1 MLEQS
6 NNLKRLGRR
15 LLVHAYPEFTERG
28 IVIETGKLRSYG
40 QVRWSDTGEIQ
51 IICHQDIIRWP
62 EPAIIGLLAH
72 EISHPAIEPNS
83 SEEAT
88 DRDVISRGLGYYLA
102 VERAF
107 VNKYDD
113 HRIRGGRDRYLGFQS
128 IRKLLNF
135 HERSTLENLLE
146 DFNILPRESTRPR
159 LLHDTAIHDGL
170 GQSILM
176 IEGRAIQIKGLQPDS
191 ELKLLIRD
199 EFLYVYAD
207 EEIVAQVP
215 WHEE

>member
-1 MLEQS
+1 MPEQPID
-6 NNLKRLGRR
+6 LKRLGRS
-15 LLVHAYPEFTERG
+15 LLTHAYPEFNERG

-51 IICHQDIIRWP
+51 IMCHQDIVRWP
-62 EPAIIGLLAH
+62 EPAVIGLLAH

-102 VERAF
+102 VER
-107 VNKYDD
+107 VYDD
-113 HRIRGGRDRYLGFQS
+113 HRIGGGRDRYLGFQS
-128 IRKLLNF
+128 IRKLLNS
-135 HERSTLENLLE
+135 HERCTLENLLE
-146 DFNILPRESTRPR
+146 DFNILPGESTRLR

-176 IEGRAIQIKGLQPDS
+176 IEGQAIQIEGTQPDS

-215 WHEE
+215 WQEE